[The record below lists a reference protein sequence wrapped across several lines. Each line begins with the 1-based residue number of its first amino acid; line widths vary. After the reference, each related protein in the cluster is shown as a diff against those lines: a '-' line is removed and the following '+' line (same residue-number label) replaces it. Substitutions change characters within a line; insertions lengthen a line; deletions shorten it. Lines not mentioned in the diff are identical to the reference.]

1 MAVFLN
7 RTVCGTSA
15 SAQSCTREV
24 KFYRGDSDMMDRRTG
39 KLSKQKI
46 NVIDTIGMYV
56 EKFYQQKFKK
66 NLKFDSIILEQ
77 VK

>member
-1 MAVFLN
+1 
-7 RTVCGTSA
+7 
-15 SAQSCTREV
+15 
-24 KFYRGDSDMMDRRTG
+24 MMDRHTG

-56 EKFYQQKFKK
+56 EKFYWKKFKK
-66 NLKFDSIILEQ
+66 ILKFDSINLKQ